1 MASSWALRTNTQ
13 TAGYVVRDVIWRER
27 TEMVSQEVGEIG
39 AVIDG
44 RQKRGGGRESEEKL
58 VNR

>member
-44 RQKRGGGRESEEKL
+44 RQKRERGERERGEMG
-58 VNR
+58 

>member
-1 MASSWALRTNTQ
+1 M
-13 TAGYVVRDVIWRER
+13 RDVIWRER

-44 RQKRGGGRESEEKL
+44 RQKRERGERERGEMG
-58 VNR
+58 

>member
-1 MASSWALRTNTQ
+1 M
-13 TAGYVVRDVIWRER
+13 RDVIWRER